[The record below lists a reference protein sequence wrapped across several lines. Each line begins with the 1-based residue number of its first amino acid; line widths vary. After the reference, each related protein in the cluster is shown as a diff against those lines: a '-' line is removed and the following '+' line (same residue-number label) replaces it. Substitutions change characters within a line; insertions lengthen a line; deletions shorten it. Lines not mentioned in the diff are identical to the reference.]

1 MEQNKY
7 EVLIV
12 GGGLAGL
19 SLAIMCAQSGLKVLL
34 IEKGSYPR
42 HKVCGEYISMESYDV
57 VKKLGIP
64 LKTLQVPFINKFVLT
79 SPHSAEATT
88 RMNTGGFG
96 ISRYYLDEKLAQLA
110 VDAGVKLL
118 TQTKVQH
125 MVKVHNGYQ
134 VTTQKGLVFESPLL
148 VGSYGRIS
156 GLHHPSKVPQKEFVG
171 VKYHVDAGP
180 EDDTIEIHHFR
191 GGYCGVSKVENGHYN
206 LCYLARSVD
215 LKESKGN
222 IDLLEQRVLM
232 KNPCLAERLKTN
244 RLFEPVLTSGLFFGV
259 HTTPGLSYPQIG
271 DAAGF
276 IPPLTGNGMSLAFR
290 SAVFMHQEILSYQ
303 SHRNPHQLLKANQS
317 YVSTYLK
324 HRINKGIMLQQL
336 LFSAHPIVQQGLWGC
351 FRLFPGLLHIMT
363 KQAVGKKITAYQR

>member
-1 MEQNKY
+1 MEQNKF

-34 IEKGSYPR
+34 IEKGTYPR
-42 HKVCGEYISMESYDV
+42 QKVCGEYISMESYDM
-57 VKKLGIP
+57 VKGLGVP
-64 LKTLQVPFINKFVLT
+64 LETLQVPIINKFVLT
-79 SPHSAEATT
+79 SPHSREATT

-125 MVKVHNGYQ
+125 MVNIHNGYQ
-134 VTTQKGLVFESPLL
+134 VTTQKGHVFESPLL
-148 VGSYGRIS
+148 VGAYGRIS
-156 GLHHPSKVPQKEFVG
+156 GLHHPSKISQKEFVG

-180 EDDTIEIHHFR
+180 ADDTIEIHHFK

-215 LKESKGN
+215 LKECKGN

-232 KNPCLAERLKTN
+232 KNPSLAYRLSAN
-244 RLFEPVLTSGLFFGV
+244 RLFEPVFTSGLYFGV
-259 HTTPGLSYPQIG
+259 HTETGLSYPQIG

-290 SAVFMHQEILSYQ
+290 SAAFMHQEILSYQ
-303 SHRNPHQLLKANQS
+303 SHKDPLRLLKAHQS
-317 YVSTYLK
+317 YISTYLK

-336 LFSAHPIVQQGLWGC
+336 LFSVHPIVQKGLWGC
-351 FRLFPGLLHIMT
+351 FRLFPGWLHMMT
-363 KQAVGKKITAYQR
+363 KQAVGKKITAYHR